1 MPHGCERGKAL
12 CSVLQTDIKFLV
24 GFSAAKRK
32 SYCSCSD
39 FFFFSASSWLF
50 RTFEC
55 EKVILFVR
63 IFFFLFPLL
72 LHPAHRFCTGFIL
85 YTTLVFIQVWIIT
98 KLTPIINPYARM
110 NLEQWC
116 HDDVITWFIIDFWIF
131 NFSHRLCTR
140 FEGINTWFFFRRFL
154 SLNNLWFWSNL
165 AES

>member
-1 MPHGCERGKAL
+1 MFCYSNRHKP
-12 CSVLQTDIKFLV
+12 LV
-24 GFSAAKRK
+24 SA
-32 SYCSCSD
+32 SS
-39 FFFFSASSWLF
+39 SSWLF